1 MRTRIEEKE
10 VFSEM
15 SRQALAGRTAATETP
30 PFWLFT
36 VILPPM
42 LSSVTPANDVLT
54 SASPLTLRAVTD
66 PLLFSTVRFPLMR
79 SAETL
84 PKLVLA
90 NVSPPISVSVM
101 LPLPVTARIPL
112 EMSEASI
119 APKEDFSSTAPWAE
133 RRVIFPLDVSAFR
146 APAMLLNSRFP
157 KESRTVTE
165 LPDRELPETRPLLVV
180 QLTRPFT
187 SEKVTFPKLSVI
199 SAAPPIEETS
209 TLPLLS
215 CTIKSPRILRAS
227 TLPNELLSR
236 AEPVSRTLSEP
247 WLLSN
252 SLLLRTPAAFTLPKL
267 FFTNSG
273 ASDGIAM
280 S

>member
-36 VILPPM
+36 VIL
-42 LSSVTPANDVLT
+42 
-54 SASPLTLRAVTD
+54 
-66 PLLFSTVRFPLMR
+66 
-79 SAETL
+79 
-84 PKLVLA
+84 
-90 NVSPPISVSVM
+90 
-101 LPLPVTARIPL
+101 
-112 EMSEASI
+112 
-119 APKEDFSSTAPWAE
+119 
-133 RRVIFPLDVSAFR
+133 PLDVSAFR

-199 SAAPPIEETS
+199 STAPPIEETS